1 MLFILNAAPV
11 VCVACLTDIDGD
23 GWVSGLASTSG
34 VLGISNIVQS
44 FEHCKLSSISQLTK
58 GRIRDL

>member
-11 VCVACLTDIDGD
+11 VCVAFLTDID

>member
-11 VCVACLTDIDGD
+11 VCVAFLTDID
-23 GWVSGLASTSG
+23 GWVSGLASTWG
-34 VLGISNIVQS
+34 VLGISNIAQS